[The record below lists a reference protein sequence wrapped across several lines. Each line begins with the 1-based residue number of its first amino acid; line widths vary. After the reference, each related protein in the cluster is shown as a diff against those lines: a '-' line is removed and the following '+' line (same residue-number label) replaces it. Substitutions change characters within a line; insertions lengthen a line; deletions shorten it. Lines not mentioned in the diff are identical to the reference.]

1 MGSAGT
7 VWMSTLVVCL
17 LAVCTAC
24 GRHPFIA
31 RHDRPL
37 RSIPPS
43 RPVIPRKKGPL
54 PSRGERLDAG
64 LGRIRVGISR
74 ADEDLAGLDEGMVW
88 ENEFS
93 PPAHDG
99 VGRTGWGDAFAD
111 RRIRPRRRLGRR
123 LADRLARRRPAIY
136 STFRELFGKIPG
148 DCENYYAWDSTADLL
163 LGLAGASVLANTS
176 LDQDFQDWYQGDVWS
191 EGTDDFAKVWRRCG
205 DGRYIVPAFGFMAVI
220 GRKYDHTPCGSVL
233 GELGFRTER
242 AYLVG
247 TPSMLFLQ
255 YCLGAA
261 RPGESRY
268 ESRWTPFEE
277 CHGVSGHA
285 FIGAV
290 PLITAAQMTEN
301 PWLKTGFYACS
312 LLPTWCRLDQ
322 NSHYLSQCWL
332 GWWMAYLAC
341 RAVSNTDRQF
351 DQLAF
356 APVATPDLVGIGAVY
371 ER

>member
-7 VWMSTLVVCL
+7 VWMSTLVLCL
-17 LAVCTAC
+17 LAAC
-24 GRHPFIA
+24 AACSRHPFIA
-31 RHDRPL
+31 RCDRPL
-37 RSIPPS
+37 RSIAPRP
-43 RPVIPRKKGPL
+43 PVIAGNANGPA
-54 PSRGERLDAG
+54 SRVERLDAG
-64 LGRIRVGISR
+64 FDRIRVGIGR
-74 ADEDLAGLDEGMVW
+74 AEEDLGGLDEEMVW
-88 ENEFS
+88 DDEFS
-93 PPAHDG
+93 RAVDDG
-99 VGRTGWGDAFAD
+99 LGRTEWGDAFAS
-111 RRIRPRRRLGRR
+111 RSIHPRRRLGRR
-123 LADRLARRRPAIY
+123 LADRLARRRPAVY
-136 STFRELFGKIPG
+136 STFQELFGKMPA
-148 DCENYYAWDSTADLL
+148 DCGNYYAWDSTANLL

-176 LDQDFQDWYQGDVWS
+176 LDQDFQDWYQEDVWS

-205 DGRYIVPAFGFMAVI
+205 DGRLIVPAFGLMAVI

-261 RPGESRY
+261 RPGESEY

-356 APVATPDLVGIGAVY
+356 APVATPEMVGIGAVF